1 MKPKHLYIAAL
12 LIYLGALVG
21 KAAADTVA
29 QGLPWWLPIAVGIV
43 NALPAFLGF
52 KIRGAL

>member
-1 MKPKHLYIAAL
+1 MKQKHLYIAAL
-12 LIYLGALVG
+12 LIYVGAFVG

-29 QGLPWWLPIAVGIV
+29 SNLPWWLPLAVGTLHAV
-43 NALPAFLGF
+43 PAFLGF